1 VAGTIESRDMWKIK
15 VLIQFLLSKL
25 PKGEEINYILQRIN
39 KSHNEDLIK
48 ERIIDLLKS
57 MKKIN
62 KYIPLKGAT
71 VVEIGTGWEPICSV
85 LLYLMGVKICHTYD
99 HVRHVRLH
107 LAKMLVRIIDD
118 NLDEISKVT
127 SITLSTLKNKVSKLK
142 IHSNL
147 DDYFLSANIV
157 YHAPGDSSRTDLE
170 EGSVD
175 LVYSHSVLEHVSKK
189 TVYDLIME
197 SKRVLKKTGIAYH
210 LIGEHDHYSGSSP
223 PIVHTQPSYV
233 RSGEHDHYSGYNK
246 KISKVNF
253 LKYSEFWWSFFIKNK
268 ISYHNRLREKQFL
281 SIFKE
286 CNAKIVCLENKTD
299 PNDINILRNM
309 KIDNS
314 FHGMSY
320 EELAIYDTELIM
332 SFPQEVKPTTSC

>member
-1 VAGTIESRDMWKIK
+1 MWKIK
-15 VLIQFLLSKL
+15 VLIQFLLSKFS
-25 PKGEEINYILQRIN
+25 KGEKINYILQRIN
-39 KSHNEDLIK
+39 KSHNEDKIM
-48 ERIIDLLKS
+48 ERIVDLLKS

-62 KYIPLKGAT
+62 KQIPLKGAT

-99 HVRHVRLH
+99 HVRHVRPH

-118 NLDEISKVT
+118 NLDEISKIT
-127 SITLSTLKNKVSKLK
+127 SISLSTLKKRVSKLK

-157 YHAPGDSSRTDLE
+157 YHAPGDASRTDLE

-175 LVYSHSVLEHVSKK
+175 LVYSHAVLEHVSKK
-189 TVYDLIME
+189 TVYDLTLE

-210 LIGEHDHYSGSSP
+210 LIGEHDHYSD
-223 PIVHTQPSYV
+223 Y
-233 RSGEHDHYSGYNK
+233 DK

-268 ISYHNRLREKQFL
+268 ISYHNRLREKNFL

-286 CNAKIVCLENKTD
+286 CNAKIVCLENKTE

-314 FHGMSY
+314 FNGMSY
-320 EELAIYDTELIM
+320 EELAIYETELIM
-332 SFPQEVKPTTSC
+332 SFPREVKPTTGC